1 MLEAGV
7 AVVGERELTTRCLVV
22 GFVAACGAVAEV
34 VVVAQNRGEEGWPVF
49 GGNEV
54 VPVIDLLVPSKRA

>member
-34 VVVAQNRGEEGWPVF
+34 VVVAPVSYTHLTL
-49 GGNEV
+49 
-54 VPVIDLLVPSKRA
+54 PTKRIV